1 MPWIWRSRNVWARA
15 IALVAAVLVLLSGE
29 AFGALAR
36 NGVVSGGIIPCQG
49 LEIPNGSQYAAGTV
63 TVLKGQVTWKSA
75 SGGNYVAIFP
85 TSVVGQESVAA
96 NATYRFALEPGRYV
110 MEARFPQPS
119 NAAPYID
126 ITVQPG
132 DDIWVDIPNQ
142 CI

>member
-1 MPWIWRSRNVWARA
+1 M
-15 IALVAAVLVLLSGE
+15 LLSGE
-29 AFGALAR
+29 AFGVLAR

-49 LEIPNGSQYAAGTV
+49 IETSNGPQYAAGTV
-63 TVLKGQVTWKSA
+63 TVLKGQVTWKSTA
-75 SGGNYVAIFP
+75 EGNHEGVFP
-85 TSVVGQESVAA
+85 TSVVDQQSVAT
-96 NATYRFALEPGRYV
+96 NAPYRFALEPGRYV
-110 MEARFPQPS
+110 LEARFPPPS